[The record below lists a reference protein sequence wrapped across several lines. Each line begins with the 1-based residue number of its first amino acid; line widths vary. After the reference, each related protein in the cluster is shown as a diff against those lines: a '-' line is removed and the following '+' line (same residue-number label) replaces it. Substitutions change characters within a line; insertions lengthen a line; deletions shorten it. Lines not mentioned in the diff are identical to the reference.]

1 MALTCNQILE
11 LPYANQLKF
20 IAGKQSGSNVIRWV
34 HYLED
39 PAYVKWL
46 KGGELIIISG
56 SVIQDNTAR
65 LIKLIDSLYDYN
77 VAGIIINLSDYIKKI
92 PAKVIKEADEL
103 QLPLFEMAANI
114 RIVDIS
120 QSICYAIFQSQQI
133 EQQNNNAIR
142 EIIYGQRITERRIEH
157 LRSIGITNDT
167 RYRIIAIKVKTTP
180 VKVLNGTE
188 LYDENNPELI
198 NRNIENII
206 TSHYKDTFHNI
217 CYMPDDDFL
226 LLIIKDNDYPDI
238 RKNINL
244 IYQELLNYDNS
255 LKPSIVIGNTFD
267 NIRDIRNSYEIT
279 RNILINAKDDG
290 IIDYSDNI
298 IEKLILNYPD
308 RDELMKNVS
317 YTLGHLLD
325 DNNEELFY
333 TLKMFFKCNHSVK
346 NTAEELYV
354 HTNTIHYRLSK
365 IEDILGISLNDS
377 NALLQLQVCI
387 SIYNLL
393 NSTK

>member
-1 MALTCNQILE
+1 
-11 LPYANQLKF
+11 
-20 IAGKQSGSNVIRWV
+20 
-34 HYLED
+34 
-39 PAYVKWL
+39 
-46 KGGELIIISG
+46 
-56 SVIQDNTAR
+56 
-65 LIKLIDSLYDYN
+65 
-77 VAGIIINLSDYIKKI
+77 
-92 PAKVIKEADEL
+92 
-103 QLPLFEMAANI
+103 
-114 RIVDIS
+114 
-120 QSICYAIFQSQQI
+120 
-133 EQQNNNAIR
+133 
-142 EIIYGQRITERRIEH
+142 
-157 LRSIGITNDT
+157 
-167 RYRIIAIKVKTTP
+167 
-180 VKVLNGTE
+180 
-188 LYDENNPELI
+188 
-198 NRNIENII
+198 
-206 TSHYKDTFHNI
+206 
-217 CYMPDDDFL
+217 MPDDDFL

-238 RKNINL
+238 RKNISL
-244 IYQELLNYDNS
+244 IYQELSEYDNS
-255 LKPSIVIGNTFD
+255 LKPSIVIGNTFN

-279 RNILINAKDDG
+279 RNILINAKDGG

-393 NSTK
+393 NNTK